1 MAEWGTVVP
10 GAMDSSNTEEGLLLA
25 RLKRIENSPSGYYLV
40 HLHLSD
46 LRKNNRQSHF
56 VQIAARTFD
65 GVVENHDATLFPL
78 TNADLVLICRDVP
91 VDDVDNAVDKV
102 RSLFSEDPLTAV
114 DDTGF
119 EDRFATWYDLTNSED
134 FAAFFGIAAD
144 LSLEAE
150 RRQEEAARLK
160 DREAALGTPLEP
172 KNLSD
177 INNKLIRARVADLMG
192 NQTCLLV
199 RSGGGGEVV
208 FREQYISLSKVKE
221 RIAPDVNFFASPWL
235 FQFLTEALDRRLL
248 SILSQQEFEDVEDS
262 ISINLNIAT
271 VLSRDFQKFHQAV
284 GEKTDKVVVEL
295 QMIDVF
301 ADTKNYG
308 YARDSL
314 QERGYRILID
324 GLTASSLYYFDPA
337 MLRSDF
343 LKVTWNQ
350 DLEGDNAEEQM
361 IEMKETIARVGK
373 ESLILARV
381 DTEKAVKWG
390 LSIGISRF
398 QGFFID
404 RLAQVIGSGKSL

>member
-10 GAMDSSNTEEGLLLA
+10 GALDSSNTEEGLLLS

-46 LRKNNRQSHF
+46 LKKNNRQSHF
-56 VQIAARTFD
+56 VQIASRAFD

-91 VDDVDNAVDKV
+91 VDKV

-177 INNKLIRARVADLMG
+177 INTKLIRARVADLMG

-248 SILSQQEFEDVEDS
+248 SILSQQEF
-262 ISINLNIAT
+262 
-271 VLSRDFQKFHQAV
+271 SR
-284 GEKTDKVVVEL
+284 TWR
-295 QMIDVF
+295 M
-301 ADTKNYG
+301 
-308 YARDSL
+308 RS
-314 QERGYRILID
+314 
-324 GLTASSLYYFDPA
+324 ASTSTSPPCCPA
-337 MLRSDF
+337 
-343 LKVTWNQ
+343 
-350 DLEGDNAEEQM
+350 
-361 IEMKETIARVGK
+361 
-373 ESLILARV
+373 
-381 DTEKAVKWG
+381 
-390 LSIGISRF
+390 ISRSST
-398 QGFFID
+398 
-404 RLAQVIGSGKSL
+404 RRSARRPTRWSSNCR

>member
-10 GAMDSSNTEEGLLLA
+10 GALDSSNTEEGLLLS

-46 LRKNNRQSHF
+46 LKKNNRQSHF
-56 VQIAARTFD
+56 VQIASRTFD

-91 VDDVDNAVDKV
+91 VDKV

-177 INNKLIRARVADLMG
+177 INTKLIRARVADLMG

-248 SILSQQEFEDVEDS
+248 SILSQQEFEDVEDA

-337 MLRSDF
+337 LLRSDF

-361 IEMKETIARVGK
+361 LEMKENHRPG
-373 ESLILARV
+373 R
-381 DTEKAVKWG
+381 
-390 LSIGISRF
+390 
-398 QGFFID
+398 
-404 RLAQVIGSGKSL
+404 